1 MKQRM
6 DILLASNVINQETYD
21 GIELAVNTLNKE
33 WKLDSSNQ
41 QFQMAMTHLARASI
55 RIKQG
60 EAILE
65 GLDAEIFQEII
76 EDEAFIEIE
85 NMNIRLCQFMQLDNV
100 PNTENSF
107 FLSNL
112 FSMHRAK

>member
-6 DILLASNVINQETYD
+6 DILLGSNVINQETYD
-21 GIELAVNTLNKE
+21 GITMVVDTLNKE
-33 WKLDSSNQ
+33 WKLDSNNQ

-60 EAILE
+60 DAILE
-65 GLDAEIFQEII
+65 GLDNEIFQEII
-76 EDEAFIEIE
+76 DDLSFVEIE
-85 NMNIRLCQFMQLDNV
+85 SMNTRLCQFMALDNV
-100 PNTENSF
+100 PDTENSF

-112 FSMHRAK
+112 FSMYSAK